1 MFLKTLTLKGFK
13 SFAEATTLDLEPGV
27 TVVVGPNG
35 SGKSN
40 VVDAVAWVLGA
51 QGPRTV
57 RSSRMEDVIFAGS
70 SRRPALGRAE
80 VTLTIDNSSGGLPI
94 EVAEVTIT
102 RTLFRSGDSE
112 YALNGAPCRLLDVQ
126 ELLSDSGVGRQQHVI
141 VGQGQL
147 DGVLSARP
155 EDRRLLI
162 EEAAGVLKYRRR
174 RERAERRIEAT
185 QANLVRLGDLL
196 GEVRRQLRPLRHQA
210 EAVRRHEGLAR
221 ELRAVRL
228 HLVGRQ
234 LVQLADTREACE
246 RAQDT
251 LTEREASLR
260 GALAALDAGM
270 ATAEAGASPDRQVG
284 GAEALRRL
292 EALRERARGLAAV
305 LVERR
310 RSAGRALDAAA
321 DEGVAANLEAEAAR
335 LSSDLATADA
345 DAAALVPRA
354 EQLAQ
359 VEAALARERAG
370 QPEAAG
376 QADQPRERAGRPEPE
391 AAFQVDR
398 PRDREAAE
406 EAREV
411 GAQLVTLRHGLARD
425 QAEIGR
431 IRARLVTLEAKADRL
446 AGEIVDL
453 QVHLQQ
459 ADRAGGPLEAELRA
473 CALRRQSAAAGLA
486 EAESARRAAEERYYS
501 SSARVESLAMA
512 LDEAR
517 MRAGAEGLAGLAGLL
532 GPLVEL
538 IEVDSGWERA
548 FVAAAG
554 DALTALVVD
563 GPARAAE
570 ALERLAGAG
579 LPGLVLPA
587 SPGEKPTV
595 SADLASHDPRDIGLA
610 RPEPDTWP
618 AEVAPLRRHVRSV
631 VPGLDHLLDLVLA
644 GAVVAQGD
652 WRSALETARLNRHL
666 VVVTLAGD
674 RFAPS
679 GWRTGTGSAGVTGAA
694 LDEARQAA
702 QEAALARELAS
713 QTFEAARVEDAA
725 ARMAEAEVIRAADRN
740 AAQQRAVVT
749 AQTRLEAERTDVAG
763 EVETARAQLDE
774 LSGRVRAD
782 EDEAGEL
789 EERLPGLEAAATAWR
804 AREAEIARHQ
814 AQVDERVAASVVL
827 RTDLEVRAAGL
838 EERRRLLAQRLED
851 VERRLERHSSQRHQV
866 ATRRRQLE
874 ATVTAVE
881 RLAALVGGRLVLL
894 ENEVAD
900 AQDRHRQQGQRAL
913 AVLRQ
918 LESLRAERT
927 TTERQL
933 GEVRERLQ
941 RAGIEVAEVRLRWE
955 AAVEALRREL
965 DCEPDI
971 ALQAPR
977 PALEGG
983 ISAAQRARDLERE
996 LRLLGPVNPLA
1007 LEELAALEERHA
1019 FVEGQQ
1025 EDVRSARRELG
1036 KVIRAIDSEIVGVF
1050 AAAYEDVAK
1059 SFEGLFATLFPGGT
1073 GRLTLTDPAD
1083 MLGAGVEVEA
1093 RPAGKNV
1100 RKLSLLSGGE
1110 RSLVAL
1116 AFLFAV
1122 FRSRPSPFYLL
1133 DEVEAALDDVNL
1145 HRFLGLIGEFRH
1157 EAQLVIVTHQKRTM
1171 EIADC
1176 LYGVTMAPG
1185 GSSRVLSERTSS
1197 PA

>member
-57 RSSRMEDVIFAGS
+57 RSSRMDDVIFAGS

-80 VTLTIDNSSGGLPI
+80 VTLTIDNSSGRLPI

-112 YALNGAPCRLLDVQ
+112 YALNGASCRLLDVQ
-126 ELLSDSGVGRQQHVI
+126 ELLSDTGVGRQQHVI

-174 RERAERRIEAT
+174 RERAERRIEA
-185 QANLVRLGDLL
+185 AEVNLTRLGDLL
-196 GEVRRQLRPLRHQA
+196 AEVRRQLRPLRHQA
-210 EAVRRHEGLAR
+210 EAVRRHDGLAR

-228 HLVGRQ
+228 HLAGRQ
-234 LVQLADTREACE
+234 LAQLADAREACE
-246 RAQDT
+246 RAQAG
-251 LTEREASLR
+251 LGEREASLR
-260 GALAALDAGM
+260 GALATLDASVT
-270 ATAEAGASPDRQVG
+270 TAEAGASSRHQVG
-284 GAEALRRL
+284 GAETLRRL
-292 EALRERARGLAAV
+292 EALRERARGLTAV

-310 RSAGRALDAAA
+310 RSAVSALDAAA

-335 LSSDLATADA
+335 LVAALATADA

-354 EQLAQ
+354 EQLAL
-359 VEAALARERAG
+359 VEVALVRERAG
-370 QPEAAG
+370 QPDG
-376 QADQPRERAGRPEPE
+376 QADSRAGEPLERA
-391 AAFQVDR
+391 
-398 PRDREAAE
+398 AAE
-406 EAREV
+406 EARQV
-411 GAQLVTLRHGLARD
+411 AAQLATLGHGVARD
-425 QAEIGR
+425 QAEVGR
-431 IRARLVTLEAKADRL
+431 VEARLATLTAKADRL
-446 AGEIVDL
+446 AGELADV
-453 QVHLQQ
+453 QVRLGN
-459 ADRAGGPLEAELRA
+459 AEGAGGHLEADIQA
-473 CALRRQSAAAGLA
+473 CALRTCSAAAVVA
-486 EAESARRAAEERYYS
+486 QTEPARRAAEERHYS

-512 LDEAR
+512 LDEVR
-517 MRAGAEGLAGLAGLL
+517 CRAGVERLAGLTGLL
-532 GPLVEL
+532 GPLIEL
-538 IEVDSGWERA
+538 IEVDRGWERA
-548 FVAAAG
+548 FAAAAG
-554 DALTALVVD
+554 DALAALVLD

-579 LPGLVLPA
+579 LPGVVLPA
-587 SPGEKPTV
+587 APGGEPTV
-595 SADLASHDPRDIGLA
+595 PAELA
-610 RPEPDTWP
+610 PEDSGAPVPAALELDAWP
-618 AEVAPLRRHVRSV
+618 AEVAPVRRHVRSI
-631 VPGLDHLLDLVLA
+631 VPGVNHLLDLVLA

-652 WRSALETARLNRHL
+652 WRSALEVARLNRHL
-666 VVVTLAGD
+666 VVVTLGGD

-679 GWRTGTGSAGVTGAA
+679 GWRTGTGSGGVTGAA
-694 LDEARQAA
+694 LNEAKQAA
-702 QEAALARELAS
+702 DQAALALELAS
-713 QTFEAARVEDAA
+713 QRAEAARAEDAA
-725 ARMAEAEVIRAADRN
+725 ARATEAEVIRAVDRN
-740 AAQQRAVVT
+740 AAQRRTAVAAQARLVGERADLARET
-749 AQTRLEAERTDVAG
+749 EAT
-763 EVETARAQLDE
+763 RAQLDE
-774 LSGRVRAD
+774 LHGRIRVD
-782 EDEAGEL
+782 EDRAREL
-789 EERLPGLEAAATAWR
+789 EERLPGLEATATAWR
-804 AREAEIARHQ
+804 AREAEIAHNR
-814 AQVDERVAASVVL
+814 AQLDDRMAAFVVL
-827 RTDLEVRAAGL
+827 RTDLEVRAAAL
-838 EERRRLLAQRLED
+838 HERRRLLAQRLED
-851 VERRLERHSSQRHQV
+851 VERQLVRHSSQRDQV
-866 ATRRRQLE
+866 AARRLRLE
-874 ATVTAVE
+874 AAARAVE
-881 RLAALVGGRLVLL
+881 RLAGLVDARLVLL
-894 ENEVAD
+894 ENEVA
-900 AQDRHRQQGQRAL
+900 AAEERHHQQAEEAL
-913 AVLRQ
+913 AVIGQ
-918 LESLRAERT
+918 LESLRAERM

-933 GEVRERLQ
+933 SEVRERLQ
-941 RAGIEVAEVRLRWE
+941 RAGIDMAETRLRWE
-955 AAVEALRREL
+955 AAADALRREL
-965 DCEPDI
+965 DCEPGV
-971 ALQAPR
+971 ALEAPR
-977 PALEGG
+977 PPQEAGV
-983 ISAAQRARDLERE
+983 SVTQRARDLERE

-1007 LEELAALEERHA
+1007 LEELAALEERHT
-1019 FVEGQQ
+1019 FVEGQR
-1025 EDVRSARRELG
+1025 EDVRSARRELA
-1036 KVIRAIDSEIVGVF
+1036 KVIRAVDAEIVDAF

-1059 SFEGLFATLFPGGT
+1059 NFEGLFATLFPGGT
-1073 GRLTLTDPAD
+1073 GRLRLTDPAD

-1145 HRFLGLIGEFRH
+1145 HRFLGLVEEFRH